1 MKTVVFLTPA
11 DARPGFA
18 LAGAR
23 QLTPEFKE
31 VEGTLAEVLA
41 DPATAVVVV
50 DERLLPALPEE
61 RWREL
66 ESGQPVPLV
75 VLPAP
80 ERGPEALDYALRL
93 VRRAIGYQVRLNL

>member
-1 MKTVVFLTPA
+1 MKTAVFLTPA
-11 DARPGFA
+11 DARPGFS

-31 VEGTLAEVLA
+31 VESTLMEVLQ
-41 DPATAVVVV
+41 DPATAVVIV

-66 ESGQPVPLV
+66 ESRQLVPVI

-80 ERGPEALDYALRL
+80 ERGAEALDYALRL
-93 VRRAIGYQVRLNL
+93 VRRAIGYQVRLNP